1 MSARGN
7 IVSLV
12 AAATLSAC
20 SPVRQATTRP
30 DYDTVD
36 RTRTLR
42 LVAVTTPLPAGLER
56 VGDLWA
62 GIARK
67 WANQH
72 RDFLVV
78 EDFGAAEMPADLCS
92 EGVQGILHLKPTA
105 RLADD
110 GAEVEV
116 IARLLRCEDQ
126 VEVWVASA
134 GGAWRSEDDDLTE
147 IKRYW
152 ARVLG
157 PEVEP
162 WVVPTYRLLTATL
175 ETMPSPALPSEAWV
189 REKIELGD

>member
-1 MSARGN
+1 LSARTPLAAL
-7 IVSLV
+7 LV
-12 AAATLSAC
+12 GVVLSAC
-20 SPVRQATTRP
+20 SPVRHTSTRP
-30 DYDTVD
+30 DYDAVD

-72 RDFLVV
+72 RDFLVID
-78 EDFGAAEMPADLCS
+78 DFGAAEMPTDVCS
-92 EGVQGILHLKPTA
+92 EGVQGVLHLAPTA
-105 RLADD
+105 RLTEG

-116 IARLLRCEDQ
+116 NARLLRCDGR
-126 VEVWVASA
+126 VEVWAASA
-134 GGAWRSEDDDLTE
+134 GGTWGSEDDDLTE
-147 IKRYW
+147 VKRYW
-152 ARVLG
+152 ARTLG

>member
-1 MSARGN
+1 VGDDGAEGG
-7 IVSLV
+7 L
-12 AAATLSAC
+12 
-20 SPVRQATTRP
+20 SPV
-30 DYDTVD
+30 
-36 RTRTLR
+36 
-42 LVAVTTPLPAGLER
+42 
-56 VGDLWA
+56 
-62 GIARK
+62 
-67 WANQH
+67 
-72 RDFLVV
+72 
-78 EDFGAAEMPADLCS
+78 
-92 EGVQGILHLKPTA
+92 
-105 RLADD
+105 DD